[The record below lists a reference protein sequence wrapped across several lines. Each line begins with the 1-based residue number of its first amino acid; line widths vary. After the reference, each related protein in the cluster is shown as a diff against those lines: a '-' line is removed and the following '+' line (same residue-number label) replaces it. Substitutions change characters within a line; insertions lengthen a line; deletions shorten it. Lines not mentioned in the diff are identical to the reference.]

1 MALQLD
7 NLNALHLCGAYKNHD
22 AKIQKYQKERRKRI
36 MKNKKIMRMLIV
48 GASIFALAGCGTSN
62 DMGTNGERKTKDTYI
77 ENDITNPDKKDAS
90 DENDSKDTSNV
101 NNSKDTPNG
110 DNPKNIPDENNP
122 QNTPDENNPKNT
134 PDGNDSNAVGS
145 MDGDELITAS
155 DLQGS
160 VTEFS
165 DNGCTINPATSD
177 NNGEAVIAADG
188 YEDEGAK
195 VTIKYGDNCIFQRAV
210 MSIGTGNA
218 TVSEAAK
225 ADIKKKTSLLL
236 YGNFDDTE
244 NFTAAKVVIVQYE
257 HE

>member
-7 NLNALHLCGAYKNHD
+7 NLNALHPCEVYKNHD
-22 AKIQKYQKERRKRI
+22 AKIQTYQKERRKRI
-36 MKNKKIMRMLIV
+36 MKNKKLMRMLIV
-48 GASIFALAGCGTSN
+48 GASIFSLAGCGTSN
-62 DMGTNGERKTKDTYI
+62 DTGTNRERETKDAYI
-77 ENDITNPDKKDAS
+77 ENDITNPDQKDAS
-90 DENDSKDTSNV
+90 DENDSN
-101 NNSKDTPNG
+101 
-110 DNPKNIPDENNP
+110 
-122 QNTPDENNPKNT
+122 NT
-134 PDGNDSNAVGS
+134 PDGNDSNAVGN

-165 DNGCTINPATSD
+165 DNGCTITPTTSSSD
-177 NNGEAVIAADG
+177 GNAKIAEEAADG

-210 MSIGTGNA
+210 MSIGTGKA

-225 ADIKKKTSLLL
+225 TDIKKKTSLLL

-244 NFTAAKVVIVQYE
+244 NFTATKVMIVQYE